1 MKTELLRVA
10 QLTSV
15 SFGEV
20 PQRNGHTRICYL
32 KEKKKKSNYI
42 YLILV
47 EEALNLFLKLLDK
60 IANICVKGAAVN

>member
-20 PQRNGHTRICYL
+20 PQRNGHTRIHYL
-32 KEKKKKSNYI
+32 KGKKKSNYI

-60 IANICVKGAAVN
+60 IASICVKDAAVN